1 MRVFEVEQ
9 WYGNERGLWRGEAED
24 ADDAVRRAEE
34 HRYNWWRQQN
44 SREDLEAKQESIDA
58 ELERVNQPGFN
69 FAAGVSG
76 GAVGMGD
83 AIRGAADSLLN
94 MGQGIL
100 SLVPGNSTDG
110 AVAKLEELRNSNMES
125 QIKLATRVHESIAGR
140 EATFGERARI
150 IEDREKFMQRG
161 KLAAD
166 VAVGVG
172 GGVATLGAKSIKGM
186 IGLGAAE
193 GGLGAYLMSDTKG
206 LDAEDGFHKRVGDAR
221 WGAVFGGG
229 LALLP
234 SVVVGAKNWL
244 GRRIERAAGGREA
257 LNEARA
263 ELGRLGIHR
272 ADPLQLTG
280 DPRIGIAVQDA
291 AGQEAQGMFAQQM
304 SQAVSGVSART
315 GIQLPT
321 LDKLL
326 DGSADAV
333 GNVMDTFGSAVNRLR
348 GARNKEFGAVLDG
361 LDEVTQGARIIPAGK
376 TVDAAREILASMG
389 ESFGRSV
396 QPSSAVFDV
405 MKDILEASA
414 GGGFTAKRAG
424 SILQRL
430 TALQRTGRWLD
441 ETGAAVAGN
450 ETTARGFGRIQAKKL
465 KDALL
470 AAMDDVP
477 AADNA
482 SGILKTA
489 RAKYA
494 AQSDEIAQLEDAF
507 SNTIG
512 GGGTPEQILSKL
524 KAADADAA
532 RTFVSKLRELQ
543 GGQEVID
550 DLNRY
555 MFSEAVRA
563 ASQAK
568 VTAGR
573 RAGDF
578 DLQVFADVLSSSGKQ
593 SRLRGLLN
601 ADQEAALTKSL
612 NSLRLLFN
620 NENFNRGVVKNFMNF
635 DLQHLAINA
644 LSRDPGFMG
653 RMIAG
658 AVQRGEG
665 AEWLF
670 FTEAGQKVLYNA
682 VNHTLKAPKTAA
694 AVQSANATMAFL
706 TSMWGAGEQMEQLRQ
721 EYRNAQQELGTQQ

>member
-9 WYGNERGLWRGEAED
+9 WYGKERGIWRGEAENE
-24 ADDAVRRAEE
+24 DDAVARAEE

-44 SREDLEAKQESIDA
+44 SREDLEAKQETIDA

-69 FAAGVSG
+69 FAAGVG
-76 GAVGMGD
+76 GVAQGMGD

-94 MGQGIL
+94 MGQGVL

-110 AVAKLEELRNSNMES
+110 AVAKLEELRNSNMDA
-125 QIKLATRVHESIAGR
+125 QIELATRIHEGIAGR

-166 VAVGVG
+166 VGI
-172 GGVATLGAKSIKGM
+172 GVAGGAAALGAKTVKGM
-186 IGLGAAE
+186 IGLGTAE

-206 LDAEDGFHKRVGDAR
+206 LDADDGFHKRVADAR
-221 WGAVFGGG
+221 WGAVFGAG
-229 LALLP
+229 LSLMP
-234 SVVVGAKNWL
+234 SVLVGAKNWL

-280 DPRIGIAVQDA
+280 DPRLGIAVQDA
-291 AGQEAQGMFAQQM
+291 AGQEAQAMFAQQM
-304 SQAVSGVSART
+304 DQAVSGVAART
-315 GIQLPT
+315 GVELPP
-321 LDKLL
+321 LEKLL
-326 DGSADAV
+326 EGSTEAI
-333 GNVMDTFGSAVNRLR
+333 GNVMDTFGNAVNRLR
-348 GARNKEFGAVLDG
+348 GVRNKEFGAVLDE
-361 LDEVTQGARIIPAGK
+361 LDEITEGARIIPAGR
-376 TVDAAREILASMG
+376 TVDTAREILASMG

-396 QPSSAVFDV
+396 QPSSATFDL

-414 GGGFTAKRAG
+414 NGGFTAKRAG

-430 TALQRTGRWLD
+430 TQLQKTGRWLD
-441 ETGAAVAGN
+441 ETGSAVAGN
-450 ETTARGFGRIQAKKL
+450 EGKARGFGRIQAKKL

-470 AAMDDVP
+470 KAMDEVP
-477 AADNA
+477 EADNA

-494 AQSDEIAQLEDAF
+494 AQSDEIAELEDAF
-507 SNTIG
+507 SATIG
-512 GGGTPEQILSKL
+512 GGGSPQQILAKL
-524 KAADADAA
+524 QGADPAAA
-532 RTFVSKLRELQ
+532 RLFVDKLRGLE

-555 MFSEAVRA
+555 VFSDAVRA

-573 RAGDF
+573 KAGDF
-578 DLQVFADVLSSSGKQ
+578 DLQVFADTLSSSGKA
-593 SRLRGLLN
+593 SRLRGLLSGE
-601 ADQEAALTKSL
+601 QEAALTKSL

-620 NENFNRGVVKNFMNF
+620 NENFTRGVVKNFMNF

-682 VNHTLKAPKTAA
+682 VQHTLKAPKTAA

-721 EYRNAQQELGTQQ
+721 EYRDAQQSMGQQQ